1 MFKRQE
7 KITSNSL
14 ARLTKKRLFRTLSLP
29 LSLSITLFSP
39 LPPPVSPSLLIHE
52 IREAPKECNHP
63 GVNVQHIPD
72 ISPSWLRE
80 LRQTALF
87 LPLQLIF
94 YLWGDEDTQ
103 LRGAV
108 PGDEEQGDAT
118 HRFPF
123 SPSSLPHIKSCHHHL
138 SFVIKD
144 CLSASDGHLLLLM
157 STNMEG
163 MIRRILTVTNFKYV
177 VSCYQ

>member
-1 MFKRQE
+1 M
-7 KITSNSL
+7 
-14 ARLTKKRLFRTLSLP
+14 RLEKRL
-29 LSLSITLFSP
+29 
-39 LPPPVSPSLLIHE
+39 
-52 IREAPKECNHP
+52 KECNRP

-108 PGDEEQGDAT
+108 PGDEEHGDAT

-123 SPSSLPHIKSCHHHL
+123 SPPLFPPPPHIKSCHHHHL

-144 CLSASDGHLLLLM
+144 RLSASDGHLLLLM
-157 STNMEG
+157 STNTVG
-163 MIRRILTVTNFKYV
+163 MIRRILTVTNFKCI

>member
-1 MFKRQE
+1 MRLERRLKNA
-7 KITSNSL
+7 ITL
-14 ARLTKKRLFRTLSLP
+14 ALMCNTFQISPLLAERIETNCSLP
-29 LSLSITLFSP
+29 PSP
-39 LPPPVSPSLLIHE
+39 AH
-52 IREAPKECNHP
+52 
-63 GVNVQHIPD
+63 
-72 ISPSWLRE
+72 
-80 LRQTALF
+80 
-87 LPLQLIF
+87 F

-123 SPSSLPHIKSCHHHL
+123 SPFSLPHIKSCHHHL
-138 SFVIKD
+138 FFVIKD
-144 CLSASDGHLLLLM
+144 CLSASDGHLQLLM

-163 MIRRILTVTNFKYV
+163 MIRRILTVTNFKYI